1 MITILDDTMRI
12 VDVLRKYEYSQY
24 QYKAREI
31 GTFQINAMLDKENLY
46 LMDKTK
52 NFYVLFDDDV
62 FGVIESVKRESDSET
77 SKVFVIKGSLALKL
91 LEYRVIKGQVTFKGK
106 SYKYIEEL
114 VKQNLI
120 MSDDSNRNI
129 ALSVEFED
137 EERLKQVCSII
148 DKQVTG
154 GSLWDEISEVA
165 EADKL
170 RIVLKPNVVVI
181 NRENPYNIDG
191 WTLIIGA
198 GEDRTR
204 HRGNKVVSPVV
215 FSQSLSNIANTDY
228 IVDRSKLKNT
238 VYIAGE
244 GEGTDRKWYNIDV
257 NSDVTFGERKGWNRK
272 ELWVDA
278 RDIQSEQDNKKL
290 TDAEYEELMKQRA
303 DEKAKDND
311 LSEEYTATVTDITKQ
326 YTYKKDY
333 NIGDFVT
340 IADEELGMEFDAQ
353 ITNVIVTRKDDR
365 EIIDLEF
372 TYGLRIKDIVDESKV
387 AMKKIEQTEVNVKY
401 IENSLN
407 SLSIIK
413 CMTVQMPSGD
423 VLRTGE
429 QYLYFNTIADDTSN
443 GMLIGGNGAI
453 KIGKGV
459 KSILVS
465 FTIFSRT
472 STGDYLWYICE
483 IWRNGAKYK
492 EISSAIGSPSTQ
504 GSYMSC
510 TSCDVLIEVQEGDE
524 IWLKKSNSVE
534 ENIRG
539 GVHSNLTVKVVSV
552 KR

>member
-215 FSQSLSNIANTDY
+215 FSQPLSNIANTDY

-472 STGDYLWYICE
+472 STGDYLYYICE

-492 EISSAIGSPSTQ
+492 ETSSAIGSPSTQ

-534 ENIRG
+534 EIIRG
-539 GVHSNLTVKVVSV
+539 GVYSNLTVKVVSV

>member
-31 GTFQINAMLDKENLY
+31 GTFQINAMLDKENLC

-353 ITNVIVTRKDDR
+353 ITNVIVTRQDDR

-472 STGDYLWYICE
+472 STGDYLFYICE

-534 ENIRG
+534 ESIRG
-539 GVHSNLTVKVVSV
+539 GVYSNLTVKVVSV

>member
-1 MITILDDTMRI
+1 MVTILDDTMCI
-12 VDVLRKYEYSQY
+12 VDILRKYEYSQY
-24 QYKAREI
+24 EFKAREI
-31 GTFQINAMLDKENLY
+31 GTFTINAMLDKENLY

-52 NFYVLFDDDV
+52 NYYVLFDNDV

-77 SKVFVIKGSLALKL
+77 SRVFTIKGSLALKL
-91 LEYRVIKGQVTFKGK
+91 LEYRVIKGQLTFKGK

-114 VKQNLI
+114 IKQNLI
-120 MSDDSNRNI
+120 FSDDENRNI
-129 ALSVEFED
+129 ALSVEFEN
-137 EERLKQVCSII
+137 EERLKRVCSTI

-154 GSLWDEISEVA
+154 GSLWDEIREVA

-170 RIVLKPNVVVI
+170 RIELKPNIVVI
-181 NRENPYNIDG
+181 NREHPHNIDG

-204 HRGNKVVSPVV
+204 HRANKTVSSVV

-228 IVDRSKLKNT
+228 TVNRSKLRNT

-244 GEGTDRKWYNIDV
+244 GEGADRKWYNIDV
-257 NSDVTFGERKGWNRK
+257 NSDVTFGERKGWNRR

-353 ITNVIVTRKDDR
+353 ITNVIVTRQDDR

-483 IWRNGAKYK
+483 IYRNGAKYK

-524 IWLKKSNSVE
+524 IWLKKLNSVE
-534 ENIRG
+534 EIIRG

>member
-12 VDVLRKYEYSQY
+12 VDFLRKYEYSQY

-77 SKVFVIKGSLALKL
+77 SRVFIIKGSLALKL
-91 LEYRVIKGQVTFKGK
+91 LEYRVIKGQLTFKGK

-120 MSDDSNRNI
+120 MSDEENRNV
-129 ALSVEFED
+129 ALAVEFED
-137 EERLKQVCSII
+137 EERLKSVCSTI
-148 DKQVTG
+148 DKQITG

-204 HRGNKVVSPVV
+204 NRGNKVVSPVV

-228 IVDRSKLKNT
+228 IVDRGKLRNT

-257 NSDVTFGERKGWNRK
+257 NSDVTFGERKGWNRR

-278 RDIQSEQDNKKL
+278 RDVQSEQDNKQL
-290 TDAEYEELMKQRA
+290 TDTEYEELIKQRA
-303 DEKAKDND
+303 NEKAKDND

-340 IADEELGMEFDAQ
+340 IADEELGMEIDAQ
-353 ITNVIVTRKDDR
+353 ITNVIITRQDDR
-365 EIIDLEF
+365 NIIDIEF
-372 TYGLRIKDIVDESKV
+372 IYGSRIKDIIEESEI
-387 AMKKIEQTEVNVKY
+387 AMKKIEENNVNVKY
-401 IENSLN
+401 IETSTKKL
-407 SLSIIK
+407 
-413 CMTVQMPSGD
+413 G
-423 VLRTGE
+423 TG
-429 QYLYFNTIADDTSN
+429 LD
-443 GMLIGGNGAI
+443 
-453 KIGKGV
+453 GV
-459 KSILVS
+459 KSDILSLKNLKADALAKNIDNLPQDNKSFFVHAKSNVTFPSGLTIPTYSKGVFVTNGGKDGAIMMVDVS
-465 FTIFSRT
+465 NN
-472 STGDYLWYICE
+472 LYIGF
-483 IWRNGAKYK
+483 RNG
-492 EISSAIGSPSTQ
+492 G
-504 GSYMSC
+504 
-510 TSCDVLIEVQEGDE
+510 
-524 IWLKKSNSVE
+524 IWSGRK
-534 ENIRG
+534 I
-539 GVHSNLTVKVVSV
+539 
-552 KR
+552 

>member
-31 GTFQINAMLDKENLY
+31 GTFQIDAMLDKENLY

-77 SKVFVIKGSLALKL
+77 SRVFTIKGSLALKL
-91 LEYRVIKGQVTFKGK
+91 LEYRVIKGQLTFKGK

-120 MSDDSNRNI
+120 FSDDANRNI
-129 ALSVEFED
+129 ALSVEFEN
-137 EERLKQVCSII
+137 EERLKNVCSTI
-148 DKQVTG
+148 DKQITG

-204 HRGNKVVSPVV
+204 NRGNKVVSPVV

-228 IVDRSKLKNT
+228 IVDRSKLRNT

-257 NSDVTFGERKGWNRK
+257 NSDVTFGERKGWNRR

-278 RDIQSEQDNKKL
+278 RDVQSEQDNKQL
-290 TDAEYEELMKQRA
+290 TDTEYEELIKQRA
-303 DEKAKDND
+303 NEKAKDND

-340 IADEELGMEFDAQ
+340 IADEELGMEIDAQ
-353 ITNVIVTRKDDR
+353 ITNVIITRQDDR
-365 EIIDLEF
+365 NIIDIEF
-372 TYGLRIKDIVDESKV
+372 TYGSRTKDIIEESET
-387 AMKKIEQTEVNVKY
+387 AIKKIEENNVNVKY
-401 IENSLN
+401 IETSTKKL
-407 SLSIIK
+407 
-413 CMTVQMPSGD
+413 G
-423 VLRTGE
+423 TG
-429 QYLYFNTIADDTSN
+429 LD
-443 GMLIGGNGAI
+443 
-453 KIGKGV
+453 GV
-459 KSILVS
+459 KSDILSLKNLKADALTKNIDNLPQDNESFFVHANSNVPFPSGLTIPKYSKGVFITNGGKDGVIIMVDVS
-465 FTIFSRT
+465 NNF
-472 STGDYLWYICE
+472 YIGF
-483 IWRNGAKYK
+483 RNGGTWSGRK
-492 EISSAIGSPSTQ
+492 I
-504 GSYMSC
+504 
-510 TSCDVLIEVQEGDE
+510 
-524 IWLKKSNSVE
+524 
-534 ENIRG
+534 
-539 GVHSNLTVKVVSV
+539 
-552 KR
+552 

>member
-1 MITILDDTMRI
+1 MITILDDTMCI
-12 VDVLRKYEYSQY
+12 VDILRKYEYSQY
-24 QYKAREI
+24 EYKAREI
-31 GTFQINAMLDKENLY
+31 GAFTINAMLDKENLY

-52 NFYVLFDDDV
+52 NYYVLLDHDV
-62 FGVIESVKRESDSET
+62 FGIIESIKRESDSET
-77 SKVFVIKGSLALKL
+77 SKVFTIKGSLALKL

-120 MSDDSNRNI
+120 LSDDENRNI
-129 ALSVEFED
+129 ALAVEFEN
-137 EERLKQVCSII
+137 EERLKQVCSTI

-170 RIVLKPNVVVI
+170 KIELRPNIVVI
-181 NRENPYNIDG
+181 NTEHPQNIDG

-204 HRGNKVVSPVV
+204 HRTNKAVSSVV

-228 IVDRSKLKNT
+228 TVNRSKLRNT

-244 GEGTDRKWYNIDV
+244 GEGADRKWYNIDV
-257 NSDVTFGERKGWNRK
+257 NSDVTLGERRGWNRR

-326 YTYKKDY
+326 YKYKTDY

-340 IADEELGMEFDAQ
+340 VADEELGMEIDAQ
-353 ITNVIVTRKDDR
+353 ITNAIVTRQDDR
-365 EIIDLEF
+365 EIVDIEF
-372 TYGLRIKDIVDESKV
+372 TYGSRIKDIVDESKESI
-387 AMKKIEQTEVNVKY
+387 KKIEQTQVDVKY
-401 IENSLN
+401 LMNSLN
-407 SLSIIK
+407 GINVIK
-413 CMTVQMPSGD
+413 CMTVQLPDGETTK
-423 VLRTGE
+423 TGQ
-429 QYLYFNTIADDTSN
+429 QYHRLTNVVSDTSD
-443 GMLIGGNGAI
+443 GMLIGGSGSI

-459 KSILVS
+459 TAVLVS
-465 FTIFSRT
+465 FTIFSWCKANT
-472 STGDYLWYICE
+472 YAWHGCELW
-483 IWRNGAKYK
+483 RDGKRYK
-492 EISSAIGSPSTQ
+492 EISNAIETPDS
-504 GSYMSC
+504 SYKYSSC
-510 TSCDVLIEVQEGDE
+510 TSCDVLINVQEGDE
-524 IWLKKSNSVE
+524 IWLKKYEASE
-534 ENIRG
+534 EVIRG
-539 GVHSNLTVKVVSV
+539 GVASNLTVKIAKVGY
-552 KR
+552 

>member
-1 MITILDDTMRI
+1 MIAILDDTMCI
-12 VDVLRKYEYSQY
+12 VDILRKYEYSQY
-24 QYKAREI
+24 EFKAREI
-31 GTFQINAMLDKENLY
+31 GMFTINAMLDKENLY
-46 LMDKTK
+46 LMNKTK
-52 NFYVLFDDDV
+52 NYYVLLDDDV

-77 SKVFVIKGSLALKL
+77 SKVFTIKGSLALKL

-120 MSDDSNRNI
+120 MSDDENRNI
-129 ALSVEFED
+129 ALAVEFED
-137 EERLKQVCSII
+137 EERLKNVCSTI
-148 DKQVTG
+148 DKQITG

-204 HRGNKVVSPVV
+204 NRGNKVVSPVV

-228 IVDRSKLKNT
+228 TVDRSKLKNT

-257 NSDVTFGERKGWNRK
+257 NSDITFGERKGWNRK

-278 RDIQSEQDNKKL
+278 RDIQSEQDNKTL

-303 DEKAKDND
+303 DEKAKDNN
-311 LSEEYTATVTDITKQ
+311 LSEEYTATVTDTAKQ

-340 IADEELGMEFDAQ
+340 IADEELGMEIDAQ
-353 ITNVIVTRKDDR
+353 ITNVIVIRQDDR

-372 TYGLRIKDIVDESKV
+372 TYGSRIQDAIEESKTV
-387 AMKKIEQTEVNVKY
+387 IKKFEENNVNVKY
-401 IENSLN
+401 LEANTKKLE
-407 SLSIIK
+407 
-413 CMTVQMPSGD
+413 
-423 VLRTGE
+423 TG
-429 QYLYFNTIADDTSN
+429 LD
-443 GMLIGGNGAI
+443 
-453 KIGKGV
+453 GV
-459 KSILVS
+459 KSDILSLKISKADVLTKDIDHLPQENKSFFVNTHSNVPFPSGLTIPVYSKGVFVTNGGQDGIIMMVDVS
-465 FTIFSRT
+465 NN
-472 STGDYLWYICE
+472 LYIGF
-483 IWRNGAKYK
+483 RNGGTWSGRK
-492 EISSAIGSPSTQ
+492 I
-504 GSYMSC
+504 
-510 TSCDVLIEVQEGDE
+510 
-524 IWLKKSNSVE
+524 
-534 ENIRG
+534 
-539 GVHSNLTVKVVSV
+539 
-552 KR
+552 

>member
-1 MITILDDTMRI
+1 MITILDDTMCI
-12 VDVLRKYEYSQY
+12 VDILRKYEYSQY

-52 NFYVLFDDDV
+52 NFYVLFDNDV

-77 SKVFVIKGSLALKL
+77 SRVFTIKGSLALKL
-91 LEYRVIKGQVTFKGK
+91 LEYRVVKGQLTFKGK

-114 VKQNLI
+114 IKQNLI
-120 MSDDSNRNI
+120 MSDDENRNI
-129 ALSVEFED
+129 ALAVEFEN
-137 EERLKQVCSII
+137 EERLKQICSTV

-170 RIVLKPNVVVI
+170 RIALRPNVVVI
-181 NRENPYNIDG
+181 NTEHPQNIDG

-204 HRGNKVVSPVV
+204 HRTNKAVSSVV

-228 IVDRSKLKNT
+228 TVDRSKLRNT

-340 IADEELGMEFDAQ
+340 VADEELGMEINAQ
-353 ITNVIVTRKDDR
+353 ITNVTVTRQNDR
-365 EIIDLEF
+365 DIVDIEF
-372 TYGLRIKDIVDESKV
+372 TYGSRIQDVTDIIQEVINKVQNNSTTVKYLENRSGKTATQVLEYIVEESENVNGYYRKWNSGLLEQWVTEKKITAAINNKYGSLYQGLFSWIFPISFFEKPEIVLCSKSQYGTGASWGTVFSWSKSSADIRAFDIVSRVSANDMV
-387 AMKKIEQTEVNVKY
+387 FTAY
-401 IENSLN
+401 
-407 SLSIIK
+407 
-413 CMTVQMPSGD
+413 
-423 VLRTGE
+423 
-429 QYLYFNTIADDTSN
+429 A
-443 GMLIGGNGAI
+443 
-453 KIGKGV
+453 KGRW
-459 KSILVS
+459 K
-465 FTIFSRT
+465 
-472 STGDYLWYICE
+472 
-483 IWRNGAKYK
+483 
-492 EISSAIGSPSTQ
+492 
-504 GSYMSC
+504 
-510 TSCDVLIEVQEGDE
+510 
-524 IWLKKSNSVE
+524 
-534 ENIRG
+534 
-539 GVHSNLTVKVVSV
+539 
-552 KR
+552 

>member
-12 VDVLRKYEYSQY
+12 VDILRKYEYSQY
-24 QYKAREI
+24 ELKAREI
-31 GTFQINAMLDKENLY
+31 GKFTINAMIDKENLY

-52 NFYVLFDDDV
+52 NYYVLLDDDV

-77 SKVFVIKGSLALKL
+77 SKVFTIKGSLALKL
-91 LEYRVIKGQVTFKGK
+91 LEYRIIKGQVTFKGK

-120 MSDDSNRNI
+120 MSDDENRNV
-129 ALSVEFED
+129 ALAVEFED
-137 EERLKQVCSII
+137 EERLKQICSTV

-170 RIVLKPNVVVI
+170 RIILKPNVGAI
-181 NRENPYNIDG
+181 NTEHPQNIDG

-204 HRGNKVVSPVV
+204 HRANNAVSTVM

-228 IVDRSKLKNT
+228 IVDRSKLRNT

-244 GEGTDRKWYNIDV
+244 GEGADRKWYNIDV

-340 IADEELGMEFDAQ
+340 VADEELGMEIDAQ
-353 ITNVIVTRKDDR
+353 ITNVIITRQDDR
-365 EIIDLEF
+365 NIVDIEF
-372 TYGLRIKDIVDESKV
+372 AYGSRIKDAIERSETAIKKV
-387 AMKKIEQTEVNVKY
+387 EENNVNVKY
-401 IENSLN
+401 IETSTKKL
-407 SLSIIK
+407 
-413 CMTVQMPSGD
+413 G
-423 VLRTGE
+423 TG
-429 QYLYFNTIADDTSN
+429 LD
-443 GMLIGGNGAI
+443 
-453 KIGKGV
+453 GV
-459 KSILVS
+459 KSDILSLKNLKADALAKNIDNLPQDNKSFFVHAKSNVPFPSGLMIPTYSKGVFVTNGGKDGVIMMIDVS
-465 FTIFSRT
+465 NN
-472 STGDYLWYICE
+472 LYIGF
-483 IWRNGAKYK
+483 RNGGTWSGRK
-492 EISSAIGSPSTQ
+492 I
-504 GSYMSC
+504 
-510 TSCDVLIEVQEGDE
+510 
-524 IWLKKSNSVE
+524 
-534 ENIRG
+534 
-539 GVHSNLTVKVVSV
+539 
-552 KR
+552 

>member
-1 MITILDDTMRI
+1 MIMILDDTMRI
-12 VDVLRKYEYSQY
+12 VDILRKYEYSQY
-24 QYKAREI
+24 EFKAREI
-31 GTFQINAMLDKENLY
+31 GTFTINAMLDKENLY

-52 NFYVLFDDDV
+52 NYYVILDDDV

-91 LEYRVIKGQVTFKGK
+91 LDYRVIKGQVTFKGK

-129 ALSVEFED
+129 ALAVEFED

-170 RIVLKPNVVVI
+170 RIILRPNVIAV
-181 NRENPYNIDG
+181 NTEHHQNIDG

-204 HRGNKVVSPVV
+204 HRANNAVSSVML
-215 FSQSLSNIANTDY
+215 SQSLSNIANTDY
-228 IVDRSKLKNT
+228 IVDRSKLRNT

-257 NSDVTFGERKGWNRK
+257 NSDVTFGERKGWNRR

-278 RDIQSEQDNKKL
+278 RDVQSEQDNVTL

-353 ITNVIVTRKDDR
+353 ITNVIVTRQDDR

-372 TYGLRIKDIVDESKV
+372 TYGLRIKDVIERSEAAIKKV
-387 AMKKIEQTEVNVKY
+387 EENNVNVKY
-401 IENSLN
+401 IEANTKKLETGLDGVKNDVLSLKNLKADALAKNIDNLPQDNKSFFVHANSN
-407 SLSIIK
+407 
-413 CMTVQMPSGD
+413 VPFPSG
-423 VLRTGE
+423 L
-429 QYLYFNTIADDTSN
+429 TIPTYS
-443 GMLIGGNGAI
+443 
-453 KIGKGV
+453 KGV
-459 KSILVS
+459 FVTNGGKDGVIMMIDVS
-465 FTIFSRT
+465 NN
-472 STGDYLWYICE
+472 LYIGF
-483 IWRNGAKYK
+483 RNGGTWSGRK
-492 EISSAIGSPSTQ
+492 I
-504 GSYMSC
+504 
-510 TSCDVLIEVQEGDE
+510 
-524 IWLKKSNSVE
+524 
-534 ENIRG
+534 
-539 GVHSNLTVKVVSV
+539 
-552 KR
+552 

>member
-12 VDVLRKYEYSQY
+12 VDILRKYEYSQY
-24 QYKAREI
+24 ELKAREI
-31 GTFQINAMLDKENLY
+31 GKFTINAMLDKENLY

-52 NFYVLFDDDV
+52 NYYVLLDDDV

-77 SKVFVIKGSLALKL
+77 SKVFTIKGSLALKL
-91 LEYRVIKGQVTFKGK
+91 LEYRIIKGQVTFKGK

-170 RIVLKPNVVVI
+170 RIILRPNVVVV
-181 NRENPYNIDG
+181 NIEHLQNIEG

-204 HRGNKVVSPVV
+204 HRVNNAVSSVM

-228 IVDRSKLKNT
+228 IVDRSKLRNT

-257 NSDVTFGERKGWNRK
+257 NSDVTFGERKGWNRR

-278 RDIQSEQDNKKL
+278 RDVQSEQDNVTL

-353 ITNVIVTRKDDR
+353 ITNVIITRQDDR
-365 EIIDLEF
+365 NIVDIEF
-372 TYGLRIKDIVDESKV
+372 TYGSRIKDIIEESET
-387 AMKKIEQTEVNVKY
+387 AMKKIEENNVNVKY
-401 IENSLN
+401 IETSTKKL
-407 SLSIIK
+407 
-413 CMTVQMPSGD
+413 G
-423 VLRTGE
+423 TG
-429 QYLYFNTIADDTSN
+429 LD
-443 GMLIGGNGAI
+443 
-453 KIGKGV
+453 GV
-459 KSILVS
+459 KSDILSLKNLKADALAKNIDNLPQDNKSFFVHAKSNVPFPSGLTIPTYSKGVFVTNGGKDGVIMMVDVS
-465 FTIFSRT
+465 NN
-472 STGDYLWYICE
+472 LYIGF
-483 IWRNGAKYK
+483 RNGGTWSGRK
-492 EISSAIGSPSTQ
+492 I
-504 GSYMSC
+504 
-510 TSCDVLIEVQEGDE
+510 
-524 IWLKKSNSVE
+524 
-534 ENIRG
+534 
-539 GVHSNLTVKVVSV
+539 
-552 KR
+552 

>member
-1 MITILDDTMRI
+1 MITILDDAMRI

-353 ITNVIVTRKDDR
+353 ITNVIVTRQDDR

-372 TYGLRIKDIVDESKV
+372 TYGLRIKYIVDESKV

-472 STGDYLWYICE
+472 STGDYLFYICE

-504 GSYMSC
+504 GSYTSC

-539 GVHSNLTVKVVSV
+539 GVYSNLTVKVVSV

>member
-1 MITILDDTMRI
+1 MITVLDDTMRI
-12 VDVLRKYEYSQY
+12 VDILRKYEYSQY
-24 QYKAREI
+24 EYKAREI
-31 GTFQINAMLDKENLY
+31 GTFTINAMLDKENLY

-52 NFYVLFDDDV
+52 NYYVLLDHDV
-62 FGVIESVKRESDSET
+62 FGIIESIKRESDSET
-77 SKVFVIKGSLALKL
+77 SKVFTIKGSLALKL

-120 MSDDSNRNI
+120 MSDDENRNI
-129 ALSVEFED
+129 ALAVEFEN
-137 EERLKQVCSII
+137 EERLKQVCSMI

-170 RIVLKPNVVVI
+170 RIALRPNIVVI
-181 NRENPYNIDG
+181 NTEHPQNIDG

-204 HRGNKVVSPVV
+204 HRTDKAVSSVV

-228 IVDRSKLKNT
+228 TVDRSKLRNT

-278 RDIQSEQDNKKL
+278 RDVQSEQDSKKL

-340 IADEELGMEFDAQ
+340 VADEELGMEIDAQ
-353 ITNVIVTRKDDR
+353 ITNVTVTRQNDR
-365 EIIDLEF
+365 DIVDIEF
-372 TYGLRIKDIVDESKV
+372 TYGSRIQDVTDIIQDVINKV
-387 AMKKIEQTEVNVKY
+387 QNNSTTVKY
-401 IENSLN
+401 LENR
-407 SLSIIK
+407 
-413 CMTVQMPSGD
+413 SGKTATQ
-423 VLRTGE
+423 VFEYIVEEGE
-429 QYLYFNTIADDTSN
+429 NDN
-443 GMLIGGNGAI
+443 GHYRKWSSGLLEQ
-453 KIGKGV
+453 
-459 KSILVS
+459 LVS
-465 FTIFSRT
+465 DKLITAAINNKYGSLYQGVFAWTFPIQFLEKPEVVICSKAQYGTGASWGTVYTWSVSSADIRAFDTFSRASANEMRFT
-472 STGDYLWYICE
+472 AY
-483 IWRNGAKYK
+483 AKGK
-492 EISSAIGSPSTQ
+492 
-504 GSYMSC
+504 
-510 TSCDVLIEVQEGDE
+510 
-524 IWLKKSNSVE
+524 WK
-534 ENIRG
+534 
-539 GVHSNLTVKVVSV
+539 
-552 KR
+552 

>member
-1 MITILDDTMRI
+1 MITVLDDTMRI
-12 VDVLRKYEYSQY
+12 VDILRKYEYSQY
-24 QYKAREI
+24 EYKAREI
-31 GTFQINAMLDKENLY
+31 GTFTINAMLDKENLY

-52 NFYVLFDDDV
+52 NYYVLLDHDV
-62 FGVIESVKRESDSET
+62 FGIIESIKRESDSET
-77 SKVFVIKGSLALKL
+77 SKVFTIKGSLALKL

-120 MSDDSNRNI
+120 MSDDENRNI
-129 ALSVEFED
+129 ALAVEFEN
-137 EERLKQVCSII
+137 EERLKQVCSMI

-170 RIVLKPNVVVI
+170 RIALRPNVVVI
-181 NRENPYNIDG
+181 NTEHPQNIDG

-204 HRGNKVVSPVV
+204 HRADKTVSSVV

-228 IVDRSKLKNT
+228 TVDRSKLRNT

-278 RDIQSEQDNKKL
+278 RDVQSEQDSKKL

-340 IADEELGMEFDAQ
+340 VADEELGMEIDAQ
-353 ITNVIVTRKDDR
+353 ITNVTVTRQNDR
-365 EIIDLEF
+365 DIVDIEF
-372 TYGLRIKDIVDESKV
+372 TYGSRIQDVTDIIQDVINKV
-387 AMKKIEQTEVNVKY
+387 QNNSTTVKY
-401 IENSLN
+401 LENR
-407 SLSIIK
+407 
-413 CMTVQMPSGD
+413 SGKTATQ
-423 VLRTGE
+423 VFEYIVEEGE
-429 QYLYFNTIADDTSN
+429 NDN
-443 GMLIGGNGAI
+443 GHYRKWSSGLLEQ
-453 KIGKGV
+453 
-459 KSILVS
+459 LVS
-465 FTIFSRT
+465 DKLITAAINNKYGSLYQGVFAWTFPIQFLEKPEVVICSKAQYGTGASWGTVYTWSVSSADIRAFDTFSRASANEMRFT
-472 STGDYLWYICE
+472 AY
-483 IWRNGAKYK
+483 AKGK
-492 EISSAIGSPSTQ
+492 
-504 GSYMSC
+504 
-510 TSCDVLIEVQEGDE
+510 
-524 IWLKKSNSVE
+524 WK
-534 ENIRG
+534 
-539 GVHSNLTVKVVSV
+539 
-552 KR
+552 

>member
-353 ITNVIVTRKDDR
+353 ITNVIVTRQDDR

-472 STGDYLWYICE
+472 STGDYLYYICE

-492 EISSAIGSPSTQ
+492 ETSSAIGSPSTQ

>member
-165 EADKL
+165 EVDKL

-429 QYLYFNTIADDTSN
+429 QYLYFNIIADDTSN

-472 STGDYLWYICE
+472 STGDYLYYICE

-492 EISSAIGSPSTQ
+492 ETSSAIGSPSTQ

-524 IWLKKSNSVE
+524 LWLKKSNSVKE
-534 ENIRG
+534 SIRG
-539 GVHSNLTVKVVSV
+539 GVYSNLTVKVVSV

>member
-12 VDVLRKYEYSQY
+12 VDILRKYEYSQY
-24 QYKAREI
+24 ELKAREI
-31 GTFQINAMLDKENLY
+31 GKFTINAMLDKENLY

-52 NFYVLFDDDV
+52 NYYVLLDDDV
-62 FGVIESVKRESDSET
+62 FGIIESVKRESDSET
-77 SKVFVIKGSLALKL
+77 SKVFTIKGSLALKL
-91 LEYRVIKGQVTFKGK
+91 LEYRVIEGQVTFKGK

-129 ALSVEFED
+129 ALAVEFED
-137 EERLKQVCSII
+137 EERLKQICSTV

-154 GSLWDEISEVA
+154 GSLWDEISEIV

-170 RIVLKPNVVVI
+170 RIILKPNIVVI
-181 NRENPYNIDG
+181 DTEHPQNIDG

-204 HRGNKVVSPVV
+204 HRANNAVSTVM

-228 IVDRSKLKNT
+228 IVDRSKLRNT

-257 NSDVTFGERKGWNRK
+257 NSDITFGERKGWNRK

-311 LSEEYTATVTDITKQ
+311 LSEEYKATVTDITKQ

-333 NIGDFVT
+333 HIGDFVT
-340 IADEELGMEFDAQ
+340 IADEELRMEIDAQ
-353 ITNVIVTRKDDR
+353 ITNVIVTRQDDR

-372 TYGLRIKDIVDESKV
+372 TYGSRIKDVIEKSETAIKKV
-387 AMKKIEQTEVNVKY
+387 EENNVNVKY
-401 IENSLN
+401 IEANTKKLETGLDGVKNDVLSLKISKTDVVAKDIDHLPQEN
-407 SLSIIK
+407 KSFFVNAHSN
-413 CMTVQMPSGD
+413 VPFPSG
-423 VLRTGE
+423 L
-429 QYLYFNTIADDTSN
+429 TIPTYS
-443 GMLIGGNGAI
+443 
-453 KIGKGV
+453 KGV
-459 KSILVS
+459 FVTNGGQDGVIMMVDVS
-465 FTIFSRT
+465 NN
-472 STGDYLWYICE
+472 LYIGF
-483 IWRNGAKYK
+483 RNGGTWSGRK
-492 EISSAIGSPSTQ
+492 I
-504 GSYMSC
+504 
-510 TSCDVLIEVQEGDE
+510 
-524 IWLKKSNSVE
+524 
-534 ENIRG
+534 
-539 GVHSNLTVKVVSV
+539 
-552 KR
+552 

>member
-1 MITILDDTMRI
+1 MITILDDTMCI
-12 VDVLRKYEYSQY
+12 VDIFRKYEYSQY

-181 NRENPYNIDG
+181 NGENPNNIDG

-204 HRGNKVVSPVV
+204 HRGNKVVSPVI

-257 NSDVTFGERKGWNRK
+257 NSDATFGERKWWNRK

-333 NIGDFVT
+333 NVGDFVT

-353 ITNVIVTRKDDR
+353 ITNVIVTRQDDR

-372 TYGLRIKDIVDESKV
+372 AYGLRIKDIVDESKV

-465 FTIFSRT
+465 FTIFSHT
-472 STGDYLWYICE
+472 SAGDYLWYICE

-510 TSCDVLIEVQEGDE
+510 TSCDVLTEVQEGDE
-524 IWLKKSNSVE
+524 IWLKKLNSVE
-534 ENIRG
+534 ETIRG

>member
-1 MITILDDTMRI
+1 MVTILDDTMCI
-12 VDVLRKYEYSQY
+12 VDILRKYEYSQY
-24 QYKAREI
+24 EYKAREI
-31 GTFQINAMLDKENLY
+31 GAFTINAMLDKENLY

-52 NFYVLFDDDV
+52 NYYVLFDDDV

-77 SKVFVIKGSLALKL
+77 SKVFTIKGSLALKL

-120 MSDDSNRNI
+120 MSDDENRNI
-129 ALSVEFED
+129 ALAVEFEN
-137 EERLKQVCSII
+137 EERLKQVCSTI

-154 GSLWDEISEVA
+154 GSLWDEIREVA

-170 RIVLKPNVVVI
+170 RIALRPNVVVI
-181 NRENPYNIDG
+181 NTEHPQNIDG

-204 HRGNKVVSPVV
+204 HRANKVVSSVV

-228 IVDRSKLKNT
+228 TVDRSKLRNT

-278 RDIQSEQDNKKL
+278 RDVQSEQDSKKL

-340 IADEELGMEFDAQ
+340 VADEELGMEIDAQ
-353 ITNVIVTRKDDR
+353 ITNVTVTRQGDR
-365 EIIDLEF
+365 DIVDIEF
-372 TYGLRIKDIVDESKV
+372 TYGSRIQDVTDIIQEVINKV
-387 AMKKIEQTEVNVKY
+387 QNNSTTVKY
-401 IENSLN
+401 LENRSGKTATQVFEYIVEEGENENGHYRKWSTGLLEQWVSDKLATAGINNKYNSLYQGIFAWTFPIQF
-407 SLSIIK
+407 L
-413 CMTVQMPSGD
+413 
-423 VLRTGE
+423 E
-429 QYLYFNTIADDTSN
+429 QPEIVICSKAQY
-443 GMLIGGNGAI
+443 GNGASW
-453 KIGKGV
+453 GTV
-459 KSILVS
+459 YNWSVS
-465 FTIFSRT
+465 
-472 STGDYLWYICE
+472 L
-483 IWRNGAKYK
+483 A
-492 EISSAIGSPSTQ
+492 
-504 GSYMSC
+504 
-510 TSCDVLIEVQEGDE
+510 
-524 IWLKKSNSVE
+524 
-534 ENIRG
+534 NIRAFD
-539 GVHSNLTVKVVSV
+539 TVSRESANEMKFTAYA
-552 KR
+552 KGKWK

>member
-31 GTFQINAMLDKENLY
+31 GTFQINAMLDKETLY

-62 FGVIESVKRESDSET
+62 FGIIESVKRENDSET
-77 SKVFVIKGSLALKL
+77 SRVFTIKGSLALKL
-91 LEYRVIKGQVTFKGK
+91 LEYRVIKGQLTFKGK

-120 MSDDSNRNI
+120 MSDEENRNV
-129 ALSVEFED
+129 ALAVEFED
-137 EERLKQVCSII
+137 EERLKNVCSTI
-148 DKQVTG
+148 DKQITG
-154 GSLWDEISEVA
+154 GSLWDEIREVA

-170 RIVLKPNVVVI
+170 RIVLRPNVVVI

-228 IVDRSKLKNT
+228 TVDRSKLRNT

-244 GEGTDRKWYNIDV
+244 GEGIDRKWYNIDV
-257 NSDVTFGERKGWNRK
+257 NSDVTFGERKGWNRR

-278 RDIQSEQDNKKL
+278 RDVQSEQDNKKL

-353 ITNVIVTRKDDR
+353 ITNMIVTKQNDR
-365 EIIDLEF
+365 NIVDIEF
-372 TYGLRIKDIVDESKV
+372 TYGSRIKDIIEESETV
-387 AMKKIEQTEVNVKY
+387 MKKIEENNVNVKY
-401 IENSLN
+401 IETSTKKL
-407 SLSIIK
+407 
-413 CMTVQMPSGD
+413 G
-423 VLRTGE
+423 TG
-429 QYLYFNTIADDTSN
+429 LD
-443 GMLIGGNGAI
+443 
-453 KIGKGV
+453 GV
-459 KSILVS
+459 KSDILSLKNLKADALAKNIDNLPQDNKSFFVHANSNVPFPSDLTIPKYSKGVFITNGGKDGVIIMVDVS
-465 FTIFSRT
+465 NNF
-472 STGDYLWYICE
+472 YIGF
-483 IWRNGAKYK
+483 RNGGTWSGRK
-492 EISSAIGSPSTQ
+492 I
-504 GSYMSC
+504 
-510 TSCDVLIEVQEGDE
+510 
-524 IWLKKSNSVE
+524 
-534 ENIRG
+534 
-539 GVHSNLTVKVVSV
+539 
-552 KR
+552 